1 MNSKVLDASI
11 DIAKSSFKKDGTAQ
25 GVAKQ
30 RMIETLAKPENR
42 VINDPYAENF
52 TQGSGFLKLI
62 GHKTLVW
69 ITKKIVPGFHE
80 HMVSRTKFIDDLV
93 KDSINGG
100 TEQYVILGA
109 GYDTRAHRLDLGN
122 ATKVF
127 EVDQADVQK
136 RKRSKLPNELSNLEN
151 ITYVDVDFNH
161 QSLKDRLL
169 EAGFDQSKSTVFT
182 LEGVSQ
188 YVTKKALEKTI
199 KDLSELSQ
207 KANAIFYISYVND
220 LIHKNP
226 KACFGKGYLNP
237 EKKIDLIL
245 KGVAK
250 VGEPW
255 ISLYKEKEIE
265 KMLFKYGFS
274 LRDNKTLSDLNS
286 LYFSPVGRELD
297 ENQIFNLEHS
307 AVAEKLVIVS

>member
-1 MNSKVLDASI
+1 MGSKILGVSI
-11 DIAKSSFKKDGTAQ
+11 DITKSSFNKDGTAQ

-42 VINDPYAENF
+42 VINDPYAKYF
-52 TQGSGFLKLI
+52 TIGSGFLKFLGHNNLI
-62 GHKTLVW
+62 W
-69 ITKKIVPGFHE
+69 ITNKFAPGFHE

-93 KDSINGG
+93 EESVYLGA
-100 TEQYVILGA
+100 EQYVILGA
-109 GYDTRAHRLDLGN
+109 GYDTRAHRLNLHN
-122 ATKVF
+122 TKKIF
-127 EVDQADVQK
+127 EVDQAEVQI
-136 RKRSKLPNELSNLEN
+136 RKRSKLPKDLSNLEK

-161 QSLKDRLL
+161 QSLRDRLL

-188 YVTKKALEKTI
+188 YVTKRALEKTI
-199 KDLSELSQ
+199 KELSELSQ
-207 KANAIFYISYVND
+207 KANAIFYMSYVSD
-220 LIHKNP
+220 LINKNP

-255 ISLYKEKEIE
+255 ISLYNEKEIE
-265 KMLFKYGFS
+265 KMLFQYGFS
-274 LRDNKTLSDLNS
+274 LKDNKTLSDLNS

-307 AVAEKLVIVS
+307 VVAEKSLEIS

>member
-1 MNSKVLDASI
+1 MSSKILDVSI

-52 TQGSGFLKLI
+52 TQGSGFIKLI
-62 GHKTLVW
+62 GHKALVW

-93 KDSINGG
+93 KDSVHKGA
-100 TEQYVILGA
+100 EQYVILGA
-109 GYDTRAHRLDLGN
+109 GYDTRAHRLNLHN
-122 ATKVF
+122 KTKVF
-127 EVDQADVQK
+127 EVDQAEVQI
-136 RKRSKLPNELSNLEN
+136 RKRSKIPKELSNLEN

-161 QSLKDRLL
+161 QSLKSRLL
-169 EAGFDQSKSTVFT
+169 KAGFDQSKSTVFT

-188 YVTKKALEKTI
+188 YVTKNALEKTI
-199 KDLSELSQ
+199 KELSELSQ
-207 KANAIFYISYVND
+207 QANAIFYMSYVSD
-220 LIHKNP
+220 LIDKNP
-226 KACFGKGYLNP
+226 EACFGKGYLNP

-245 KGVAK
+245 KGAAK

-255 ISLYKEKEIE
+255 ISLYDEKEIE
-265 KMLFKYGFS
+265 KMLFQYGFS
-274 LRDNKTLSDLNS
+274 LKANKTLSDLNS
-286 LYFSPVGRELD
+286 LYFSPFRRELD